1 MLPNKGLSIVVLA
14 AGQGTRMKSSLAKV
28 LHQIGGRSMLS
39 HVLEKAKILNPS
51 QILVVYGHAGEQLK
65 AQYSN
70 ESIVWVSQVE
80 QKGTGDAVAKAMPFI
95 PLDHRVLIL
104 YGDVPLI
111 STETLRNLV
120 DYTPSEGI
128 GIVTARLSD
137 PTGLGRIVRDKQGH
151 VQRIVEE
158 KDASE
163 EERAIKEINSGIA
176 FFEAEQLR
184 WWLPKLSYH
193 NVQKE
198 LYLTDL
204 IKIAVEAN
212 CSIYTTS
219 PKNIEEVMGVNDRFQ
234 QAQVERVYQRQQ
246 ADYYM
251 HQGVEISDPNRF
263 DVRGELHVQS
273 DVFIDVSVIFQG
285 KNILHKGA
293 RIGAH
298 CVLINSEVGE
308 GVVILPYS
316 YLENAKINHRAV
328 VGPFARLRPG
338 SKIGQEAHIGTFVE
352 IKNSIVGEKTK
363 INHLSYIGDATIGKE
378 VNIGAGTITCNYD
391 GANKYQTIIE
401 DKVHIGSD
409 SQLIAPIHIGKGA
422 TIAAGSTLT
431 KDAPAEKLTLTHQL
445 TQRSQDWQ
453 RPIKINKEK

>member
-28 LHQIGGRSMLS
+28 LHQIGGRPMLS
-39 HVLEKAKILNPS
+39 HVLDKAKTLDPS

-70 ESIVWVSQVE
+70 ENIVWVSQAE

-95 PLDHRVLIL
+95 PPDHRVLVL

-111 STETLRNLV
+111 STETLRDLV
-120 DYTPSEGI
+120 EHTPSEGV
-128 GIVTARLSD
+128 GIVTAKLSD
-137 PTGLGRIVRDKQGH
+137 PTGLGRIVRDEQGCVRH
-151 VQRIVEE
+151 IVEE
-158 KDASE
+158 KDANE
-163 EERAIKEINSGIA
+163 EERAIKETNSGIA
-176 FFEAEQLR
+176 LFEAKQLER
-184 WWLPKLSYH
+184 WLPKLCH
-193 NVQKE
+193 NNAQKE

-204 IKIAVEAN
+204 TKIAVDEN
-212 CSIYTTS
+212 CFIFTCS
-219 PKNIEEVMGVNDRFQ
+219 PKNIEEVVGVNDRCQ
-234 QAQVERVYQRQQ
+234 QVQVERVYQRQQ
-246 ADYYM
+246 AEHYM
-251 HQGVEISDPNRF
+251 RQGVEISDPNRF
-263 DVRGELHVQS
+263 DVRGELAVEN
-273 DVFIDVSVIFQG
+273 DVFIDVNVIFQG
-285 KNILHKGA
+285 KNTLHKGA

-308 GVVILPYS
+308 EVTILPYS
-316 YLENAKINHRAV
+316 YLENAKVSHGAV

-338 SKIGQEAHIGTFVE
+338 TEIGQKAHIGSFVE
-352 IKNSIVGEKTK
+352 IKNSMVGEKTK

-401 DKVHIGSD
+401 DDVHIGSD

-445 TQRSQDWQ
+445 EQRSQSWS
-453 RPIKINKEK
+453 RPVKPDDKK